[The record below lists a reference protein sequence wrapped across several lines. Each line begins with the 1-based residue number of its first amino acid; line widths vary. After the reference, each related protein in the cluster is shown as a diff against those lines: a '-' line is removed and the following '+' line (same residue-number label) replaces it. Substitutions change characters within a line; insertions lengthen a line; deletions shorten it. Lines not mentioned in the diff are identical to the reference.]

1 MAGETRGV
9 VVSKKQLWTG
19 RIIGW
24 VVCLLLLLDSAGK
37 LMQAAPVMKGT
48 MQAGYPANEVVPI
61 GVILLVCVI
70 LYAIPQTSVL
80 GAILLTGYLGGAV
93 ATNFRMSM
101 PLLAYTLT
109 PVYVGILVWGALY
122 LQDVRLRSLAPL
134 CKNAS

>member
-1 MAGETRGV
+1 MAAETRDG

-24 VVCLLLLLDSAGK
+24 LVCLLLLADAAGK

-48 MQAGYPANEVVPI
+48 MEAGYPASAVVPI
-61 GVILLVCVI
+61 GVILLVCLVVY
-70 LYAIPQTSVL
+70 LIPRTSVL

-93 ATNFRMSM
+93 ATNFRLSM
-101 PLLAYTLT
+101 PLPSYTLV

-122 LQDVRLRSLAPL
+122 LQDSRLRALIPIRSNNP
-134 CKNAS
+134 